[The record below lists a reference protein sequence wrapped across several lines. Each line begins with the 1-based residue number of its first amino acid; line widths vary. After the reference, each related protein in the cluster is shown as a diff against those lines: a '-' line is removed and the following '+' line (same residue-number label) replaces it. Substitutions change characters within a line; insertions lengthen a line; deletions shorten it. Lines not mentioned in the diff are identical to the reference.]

1 MEDKDK
7 VKQLKLSGI
16 YLSQNQLFDVHTTK
30 IFSNTMMVPEKSSS
44 TFDFNSQILEDWKG
58 GYKLEIDLRAKS
70 YVEGWEVDFSLPYAI
85 REVYGADLID
95 RGEGNYT
102 ISGQND
108 QVDLQRGQSISP
120 LFIIADDGKQALLPK
135 FISSDSKIPTNIKP
149 QINNKQK
156 IIHVDRD
163 FDGNLES
170 AIAAAK
176 DGDVVK
182 LGKKTYYTSGIILDK
197 NITIDGQKDSEING
211 EGTSESIFH
220 LTSDASGATIQ
231 DVEITNGNNGIF
243 AEGASDLTL
252 RNLDINNIG
261 INETIRNGPSNT
273 GIVLSHADG
282 LKLLNSKIHNIGR
295 KAVGLEDTDGG
306 LISGLSIEDVNLEA
320 QHAQSHDA
328 GGVKLFNTND
338 ITVQDSYFSD
348 INAVHIWNDTN
359 NNVTI
364 ANNVIENVGEDFL
377 APAFNRHVD
386 VFGIYDEKSANS
398 VIKDNEVTAVDE
410 FTAFRVTEFSGETLT
425 LEDNDFSSQQLGT
438 TDYWVNESAEKLIA
452 LTVDPDKAD
461 FSLIAEEYSAHAN
474 IGD

>member
-1 MEDKDK
+1 
-7 VKQLKLSGI
+7 
-16 YLSQNQLFDVHTTK
+16 
-30 IFSNTMMVPEKSSS
+30 MMVPEKSSS
-44 TFDFNSQILEDWKG
+44 TFNFDSQIIEDWRG
-58 GYKLEIDLRAKS
+58 GYKLEIDLEAKF
-70 YVEGWEVDFSLPYAI
+70 YVEDWEVDFSLPYTI

-95 RGEGNYT
+95 RGNGNYT

-120 LFIIADDGKQALLPK
+120 LFVIEDEGKRALLPES
-135 FISSDSKIPTNIKP
+135 ISSDSKKSLKNG
-149 QINNKQK
+149 QK
-156 IIHVDRD
+156 IINVDRD
-163 FDGNLES
+163 FDGDLEN

-182 LGKKTYYTSGIILDK
+182 LGKKTYYTSGIVLDK

-220 LTSDASGATIQ
+220 LTSGASGATIQ

-261 INETIRNGPSNT
+261 IKETIRNGPSNT

-295 KAVGLEDTDGG
+295 KAVGLENTDGG

-364 ANNVIENVGEDFL
+364 TNNVIENVGEDFL

-410 FTAFRVTEFSGETLT
+410 FTAFRVTEFSRETLT

-438 TDYWVNESAEKLIA
+438 TDYWVNESAEKLI
-452 LTVDPDKAD
+452 V
-461 FSLIAEEYSAHAN
+461 FNH
-474 IGD
+474 

>member
-1 MEDKDK
+1 
-7 VKQLKLSGI
+7 
-16 YLSQNQLFDVHTTK
+16 
-30 IFSNTMMVPEKSSS
+30 MMVPEKSSS
-44 TFDFNSQILEDWKG
+44 TFNFDSQILEDWRG

-70 YVEGWEVDFSLPYAI
+70 YVEDWEVDFSLPYTI
-85 REVYGADLID
+85 REVYGVDIID
-95 RGEGNYT
+95 RGDGNYT

-120 LFIIADDGKQALLPK
+120 LFTIEDDGKRALLPK
-135 FISSDSKIPTNIKP
+135 SISSDSTTSLKGK
-149 QINNKQK
+149 NKQK
-156 IIHVDRD
+156 IINVDKD
-163 FDGNLES
+163 FDGDLES

-176 DGDVVK
+176 NGDVVK
-182 LGKKTYYTSGIILDK
+182 LGQKTYYTSGIILDK
-197 NITIDGQKDSEING
+197 NITIDGEKNSEING

-220 LTSDASGATIQ
+220 LTKGASGATIQ

-243 AEGASDLTL
+243 ADGASDLTL

-261 INETIRNGPSNT
+261 INETIRNGPNNT
-273 GIVLSHADG
+273 GVVLSHADG

-328 GGVKLFNTND
+328 AGVKLFNTND
-338 ITVQDSYFSD
+338 IAVKDSYFSD

-359 NNVTI
+359 NNATI
-364 ANNVIENVGEDFL
+364 TNNVIENVGEDFL

-452 LTVDPDKAD
+452 LTIDPDKAD
-461 FSLIAEEYSAHAN
+461 FSLIAEEYLTYAN

>member
-1 MEDKDK
+1 
-7 VKQLKLSGI
+7 
-16 YLSQNQLFDVHTTK
+16 
-30 IFSNTMMVPEKSSS
+30 MMLPEKSSS
-44 TFDFNSQILEDWKG
+44 SFNFNSQILEDWKG
-58 GYKLEIDLRAKS
+58 GYKLEIDLKAKS
-70 YVEGWEVDFSLPYAI
+70 NVEDWQVDFSLPYTI
-85 REVYGADLID
+85 REFYGVDLID
-95 RGEGNYT
+95 QGNGNYT
-102 ISGQND
+102 ISGQNN

-120 LFIIADDGKQALLPK
+120 LFIIEDDDKQALLPK
-135 FISSDSKIPTNIKP
+135 FISSDSKIPTKVKP
-149 QINNKQK
+149 QIKNGQR
-156 IIHVDRD
+156 IINVDID
-163 FDGNLES
+163 FDGDLES

-176 DGDVVK
+176 NGDVVK
-182 LGKKTYYTSGIILDK
+182 LGNNTYNTKGIILNKD
-197 NITIDGQKDSEING
+197 ITIDGQKGSEING
-211 EGTSESIFH
+211 GGTSESILH
-220 LTSDASGATIQ
+220 LESGASGATIQ

-243 AEGASDLTL
+243 AEGASNLTL
-252 RNLDINNIG
+252 SNLDINNIG
-261 INETIRNGPSNT
+261 INETIRNGPNNT

-295 KAVGLEDTDGG
+295 KAVGLENTDGG

-328 GGVKLFNTND
+328 AGVKLFNTND
-338 ITVQDSYFSD
+338 IAVQDSYFSD

-359 NNVTI
+359 NNATI

-438 TDYWVNESAEKLIA
+438 IDYWVNESAEKLIA
-452 LTVDPDKAD
+452 LTVDPDKAN
-461 FSLIAEEYSAHAN
+461 FSLIAEEYLTYAN

>member
-1 MEDKDK
+1 
-7 VKQLKLSGI
+7 
-16 YLSQNQLFDVHTTK
+16 
-30 IFSNTMMVPEKSSS
+30 MMVPEKSSS
-44 TFDFNSQILEDWKG
+44 TFNFDSQILEDWRG

-70 YVEGWEVDFSLPYAI
+70 YVEDWEVDFSLPYTI
-85 REVYGADLID
+85 REVYGVDIID
-95 RGEGNYT
+95 RGDGNYT

-120 LFIIADDGKQALLPK
+120 LFIIEDDGKRALLPK
-135 FISSDSKIPTNIKP
+135 SISSDSKTSLKGK
-149 QINNKQK
+149 NKQK
-156 IIHVDRD
+156 IINVDKD
-163 FDGNLES
+163 FDGDLES

-176 DGDVVK
+176 NGYVVK
-182 LGKKTYYTSGIILDK
+182 LGQKTYYTSGIILDK
-197 NITIDGQKDSEING
+197 NITIDGEKNSEING

-220 LTSDASGATIQ
+220 LTKGASGATIQ

-243 AEGASDLTL
+243 ADGASDLTL

-261 INETIRNGPSNT
+261 INETIRNGPNNT
-273 GIVLSHADG
+273 GVVLSHADG

-320 QHAQSHDA
+320 EHAQSHDA
-328 GGVKLFNTND
+328 AGIKLFNTNE
-338 ITVQDSYFSD
+338 ITITDNYFSD

-359 NNVTI
+359 NNATI
-364 ANNVIENVGEDFL
+364 TNNVIENVGEDFL

-452 LTVDPDKAD
+452 LTIDPDKAD
-461 FSLIAEEYSAHAN
+461 FSLIAEEYLTYAN

>member
-1 MEDKDK
+1 
-7 VKQLKLSGI
+7 
-16 YLSQNQLFDVHTTK
+16 
-30 IFSNTMMVPEKSSS
+30 MMIPEKSSS
-44 TFDFNSQILEDWKG
+44 SFNFNSQILEDWKG
-58 GYKLEIDLRAKS
+58 GYKLEIDLRAKF
-70 YVEGWEVDFSLPYAI
+70 YVEDWEVDFSLPYTI

-95 RGEGNYT
+95 RGNGNYT
-102 ISGQND
+102 IIGQND

-120 LFIIADDGKQALLPK
+120 LFSIEDNGKRALLPK
-135 FISSDSKIPTNIKP
+135 FISSDSKTSLKRKNG
-149 QINNKQK
+149 QK
-156 IIHVDRD
+156 IINVDRD
-163 FDGNLES
+163 FDGDLES

-176 DGDVVK
+176 NGDVVK

-220 LTSDASGATIQ
+220 LTRGASGAIIQ

-243 AEGASDLTL
+243 AEGVSDLTL

-261 INETIRNGPSNT
+261 INETIRNGPNNT
-273 GIVLSHADG
+273 GIILSHADG

-295 KAVGLEDTDGG
+295 KAVGLENTDGG

-328 GGVKLFNTND
+328 AGVKLFNTND
-338 ITVQDSYFSD
+338 IAVKDSYFSD

-359 NNVTI
+359 NNATI

-377 APAFNRHVD
+377 APAFNQHVD

-410 FTAFRVTEFSGETLT
+410 FTAFRVTEFSSETLT

-438 TDYWVNESAEKLIA
+438 TDYWVNEAAEKLIA

-461 FSLIAEEYSAHAN
+461 FSLIAEEYLTYAN